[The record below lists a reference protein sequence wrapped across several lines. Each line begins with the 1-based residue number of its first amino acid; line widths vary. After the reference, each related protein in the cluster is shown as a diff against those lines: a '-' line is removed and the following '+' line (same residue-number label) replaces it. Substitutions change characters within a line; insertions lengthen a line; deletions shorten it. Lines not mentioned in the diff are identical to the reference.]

1 MDRLETIQ
9 MPSYTDEE
17 KIAIGR
23 DYLLPRA
30 LKDSGISKDELVIS
44 SDMWPQIVR
53 PLGFD
58 AGVRTL
64 KRNIEGLCRK
74 TALQIFEGKAQKI
87 VVDATNIKYLMPQW

>member
-1 MDRLETIQ
+1 

-17 KIAIGR
+17 KIAIGHR
-23 DYLLPRA
+23 YLFPKA
-30 LKDSGISKDELVIS
+30 LQEAGLAADEIKISDDVWL
-44 SDMWPQIVR
+44 QIVR

-74 TALQIFEGKAQKI
+74 AARQILAGDVRQV
-87 VVDATNIKYLMPQW
+87 VVDSSNIKYFVPQW

>member
-1 MDRLETIQ
+1 

-23 DYLLPRA
+23 DYLFPKA
-30 LKDSGISKDELVIS
+30 LEESGLTADEIQIHH
-44 SDMWPQIVR
+44 DIWPQIVR

-74 TALQIFEGKAQKI
+74 AAKLILEGQSKI
-87 VVDATNIKYLMPQW
+87 LVDDSNIKQFIPQW